1 LPVKIDLHI
10 HTCYSGDS
18 SISLRDLFTEIKRKN
33 LDGVAIT
40 DHDTVEGALEACKIV
55 LELEPED
62 RPIVIPGIEVSAKE
76 GHIIGLNVTEPI
88 PRGLGVEETI
98 ERIHEAGGIAI
109 AAHPQTFFKDGIGL
123 SPRIL
128 SFGLNAIEVINS
140 SLFPFK
146 PLVKACEKFAKQYNL
161 PQTAGSDSHIVEAI
175 GLAYTLINVEER
187 SVDSI
192 VESIKKGLTT
202 PLGAGMSFM
211 LRMKNIFRSVRK
223 KEGASH

>member
-1 LPVKIDLHI
+1 
-10 HTCYSGDS
+10 
-18 SISLRDLFTEIKRKN
+18 
-33 LDGVAIT
+33 
-40 DHDTVEGALEACKIV
+40 ACKIV